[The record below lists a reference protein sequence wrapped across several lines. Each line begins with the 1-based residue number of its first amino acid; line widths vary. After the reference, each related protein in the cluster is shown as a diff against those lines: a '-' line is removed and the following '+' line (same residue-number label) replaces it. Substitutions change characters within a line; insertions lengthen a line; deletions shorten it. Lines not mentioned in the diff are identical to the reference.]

1 MGGGTQ
7 RAGFG
12 NGSVPKSMSK
22 ITTGREFTVE
32 QAIAQVWGA
41 SRLVVLPPSAA
52 PSFGS
57 KAMITYNR
65 PQGKTPARMM
75 LSRMGHRV
83 CFAATGAC
91 LMAPGCTQSLPRPVL
106 SGKRRKVGLISRL
119 SLYPTRARLRQL
131 IELER
136 KPIQK
141 REQSNL
147 QYLTAN
153 VLPTPLLVP
162 P

>member
-1 MGGGTQ
+1 MKKYTCTDSHHVCCLHHENGVGGGTQ
-7 RAGFG
+7 RAAFG

-75 LSRMGHRV
+75 MSRMRHRV

-106 SGKRRKVGLISRL
+106 SGKRRKVW
-119 SLYPTRARLRQL
+119 
-131 IELER
+131 
-136 KPIQK
+136 
-141 REQSNL
+141 SNFV
-147 QYLTAN
+147 TVTVSNKGTSSAIA
-153 VLPTPLLVP
+153 
-162 P
+162 